1 MTNNLSPHDR
11 KVFVWDWPTRIFHWG
26 LLVLIVV
33 TWIAGTIYS
42 KPIVIIQGRY
52 QCPLLDNA

>member
-11 KVFVWDWPTRIFHWG
+11 RVFVWDLPTRIFHWG

-33 TWIAGTIYS
+33 DWITSKEEGQAAAIHRYAGTI
-42 KPIVIIQGRY
+42 
-52 QCPLLDNA
+52 